1 MPNKPSA
8 AKRVRSSR
16 RKEAVNQVH
25 RGRARTADKKA
36 RRLIAEG
43 RLEEAREAVHEAQA
57 AFDKAAQKGVIH
69 KNKAARRKSR
79 LMQQLNE
86 LEEQAEPAS

>member
-1 MPNKPSA
+1 LPNKPSA

-16 RKEAVNQVH
+16 RKEEVNRVH
-25 RGRARTADKKA
+25 RGRARTADKRA

-43 RLEEAREAVHEAQA
+43 RIEEAREAVQQAQA
-57 AFDKAAQKGVIH
+57 ALDKAAQKGVIH

-79 LMQQLNE
+79 LMEQLNE
-86 LEEQAEPAS
+86 LEQQV